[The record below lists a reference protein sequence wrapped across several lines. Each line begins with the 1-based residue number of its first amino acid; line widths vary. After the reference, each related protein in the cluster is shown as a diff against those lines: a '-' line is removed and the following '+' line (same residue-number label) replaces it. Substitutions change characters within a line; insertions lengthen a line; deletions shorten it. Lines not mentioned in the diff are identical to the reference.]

1 MAAVESPSPASAS
14 ADAVAPVDTVTRRL
28 VAASVAA
35 AGLAIVA
42 IGWAT
47 ATKNHAFWAFVV
59 WVGFTVG
66 AVATGIV
73 ALARL
78 PRDRARRP
86 LRRLALAGVVGG
98 VLCATLGLAV
108 YSATRTDDCPP
119 DRACTIP
126 QPGAGQRSQQP

>member
-1 MAAVESPSPASAS
+1 MPAVDSSVPAAPAGDATA
-14 ADAVAPVDTVTRRL
+14 ADAVSRRL
-28 VAASVAA
+28 AVASLVA

-42 IGWAT
+42 ISWAT
-47 ATKNHAFWAFVV
+47 ATKNHAFWAFVI

-66 AVATGIV
+66 AVAAGII

-86 LRRLALAGVVGG
+86 LRRVALLGVVGG

-126 QPGAGQRSQQP
+126 QPGPGQVKQQP

>member
-1 MAAVESPSPASAS
+1 MAAVDSTTPVPGPADVSGA
-14 ADAVAPVDTVTRRL
+14 VDTATRRL
-28 VAASVAA
+28 VVASVVA

-47 ATKNHAFWAFVV
+47 ATKNHAFWAFVI

-66 AVATGIV
+66 AIVAGVV

-86 LRRLALAGVVGG
+86 LRRLALTGVVGG

-126 QPGAGQRSQQP
+126 QPGPGQRSQQP

>member
-1 MAAVESPSPASAS
+1 MTAVHSPPPAPVPGDAVEVV
-14 ADAVAPVDTVTRRL
+14 DALSRRL
-28 VAASVAA
+28 VAASVASA
-35 AGLAIVA
+35 ALAIVA

-47 ATKNHAFWAFVV
+47 ATKNHAFWAFAL
-59 WVGFTVG
+59 WVGFTV
-66 AVATGIV
+66 AAITTGII

-86 LRRLALAGVVGG
+86 LRRLALTGVVGG

-126 QPGAGQRSQQP
+126 LPGPGQRSQQP